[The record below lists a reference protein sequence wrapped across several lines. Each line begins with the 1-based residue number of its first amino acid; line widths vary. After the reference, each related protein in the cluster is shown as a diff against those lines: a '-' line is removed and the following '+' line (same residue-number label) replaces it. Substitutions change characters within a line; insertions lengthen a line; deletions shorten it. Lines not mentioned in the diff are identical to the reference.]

1 MQPGIFPFL
10 WDVPLLP
17 ALVSLQCP
25 GGRVFAKANDAFL
38 PFLLAEVLAI
48 GFCLWGTPADRAP
61 MHLLRT
67 PSLPLATAACLQRG
81 KKHFPGDLCSPR
93 IGAPNTRA
101 ACSWREGVI
110 VQPSVSPL
118 WLCPED

>member
-48 GFCLWGTPADRAP
+48 GFCLWGTPADS
-61 MHLLRT
+61 
-67 PSLPLATAACLQRG
+67 SLSSKR
-81 KKHFPGDLCSPR
+81 KKAGPGRNMHFPGDLCSPR